1 MKKELPS
8 IIKGLILV
16 LSALI
21 FVVLIAYLLIFNT
34 THVNSVTV
42 DGKAVDNS
50 YNNAVANNEYEL
62 FSKLARID
70 NKLYYNAN
78 ESMFK
83 YGTYEIS
90 NGFTKRIFW
99 KGISITPSYLNL
111 DVVGDG
117 NLLLNKN
124 QGEVDFYNFE
134 KNKYEL
140 FTQIDNSIKQS
151 KQGERVYY
159 RTFYIDDELYWY
171 VGDDPMGIDTHYD
184 IYTSIAGKMKSIFST
199 SSIDKC
205 CFSAP
210 SFSNGYMYIQ
220 TINDSENGGD
230 NYLYKYDMKN
240 GVIVQKVKINNYG
253 NYNIV
258 SNDNVYTLS
267 FSDFKDENKH
277 LIVTNI
283 NANNQ
288 KDIFNTS
295 GSAVINGYNNLLCLG
310 VYDDSIKKGLYVID
324 NKTNQIKKIYD
335 DSEVF
340 SVYIV
345 DDKWIYFTDENERLY
360 RITPDGK
367 TLEKIFG

>member
-159 RTFYIDDELYWY
+159 RAFYIDDELYWY

-210 SFSNGYMYIQ
+210 SFSNGYMYIK

-267 FSDFKDENKH
+267 FSNFKDENKH